1 MLEGNGN
8 IKIFNS
14 LPKKQYDIKD
24 FDMSEKT
31 VLISKDDKICTLTLN
46 RPKVMNALNQDVSR
60 ELMAAFEQIGSDDTI
75 HVIILQGAGGNFST
89 GADFSLFDENH
100 SVTEWLEGMRFLSR
114 LVCKIREIPQPVIAK
129 LNGAAYGGGSNLAL
143 AADFVIAAHDARF
156 CENFVHIG
164 TILDTGGT
172 YFLPR
177 LVGLVKAREMAF
189 LGEEITGEI
198 AASMGLI
205 YKSVLN
211 DELDNEVMT
220 LAQKLAQ
227 KPLTA
232 LALIKQGLET
242 SFDNSLKE
250 VMDWEAAHQAI
261 MLQSPEHKAIVQMF
275 LDLKKQRKEKEK
287 K

>member
-1 MLEGNGN
+1 
-8 IKIFNS
+8 
-14 LPKKQYDIKD
+14 
-24 FDMSEKT
+24 MSEKT

-60 ELMAAFEQIGSDDTI
+60 ELMTAFEQIGSDDAI
-75 HVIILQGAGGNFST
+75 HVIILQGSGGNFST

-143 AADFVIAAHDARF
+143 DADFVIAAHDARF
-156 CENFVHIG
+156 CENFIHIG

-177 LVGLVKAREMAF
+177 LVGLAKAREMAF
-189 LGEEITGEI
+189 LGEEITGET

-205 YKSVLN
+205 YKSVTT
-211 DELDNEVMT
+211 DELDSEVMT

-227 KPLTA
+227 KSLTA

-261 MLQSPEHKAIVQMF
+261 MLQSPEHKGIVRMF
-275 LDLKKQRKEKEK
+275 LDLKKQRKEKK
-287 K
+287 KK

>member
-1 MLEGNGN
+1 
-8 IKIFNS
+8 
-14 LPKKQYDIKD
+14 
-24 FDMSEKT
+24 MSDKT
-31 VLISKDDKICTLTLN
+31 VLIRKEDRICTLTLN
-46 RPKVMNALNQDVSR
+46 RPKVMNALNQEISY
-60 ELMAAFEQIGSDDTI
+60 ELMDAFEQIGSDDSI

-89 GADFSLFDENH
+89 GADFALFNENH
-100 SVTEWLEGMRFLSR
+100 CVTEWLTGLRFLSQ

-143 AADFVIAAHDARF
+143 SADFVIAAHDARF

-189 LGEEITGEI
+189 LGEEITGKT

-205 YKSVLN
+205 YKSVSN
-211 DELDNEVMT
+211 DEHDNEVLT

-242 SFDNSLKE
+242 SFDNPLKE

-261 MLQSPEHKAIVQMF
+261 MLQSPEHKAIIQMF
-275 LDLKKQRKEKEK
+275 LDAKKQQKEKGQK
-287 K
+287 

>member
-1 MLEGNGN
+1 
-8 IKIFNS
+8 
-14 LPKKQYDIKD
+14 
-24 FDMSEKT
+24 MSEKT
-31 VLISKDDKICTLTLN
+31 VLISRNNKICTLTLN
-46 RPKVMNALNQDVSR
+46 RPKVMNALNQDVSH
-60 ELMAAFEQIGSDDTI
+60 ELMDAFEQIGSDDAI
-75 HVIILQGAGGNFST
+75 QVIILQGSGGNFST
-89 GADFSLFDENH
+89 GADFSLFDKNH

-114 LVCKIREIPQPVIAK
+114 LVCKIREVPQPVIAK

-177 LVGLVKAREMAF
+177 LVGLVKAREIAL
-189 LGEEITGEI
+189 LGEEITGK
-198 AASMGLI
+198 AAAAMGLI
-205 YKSVLN
+205 YKSVLS

-220 LAQKLAQ
+220 LAEKLAQ

-232 LALIKQGLET
+232 MALIKQGLET
-242 SFDNSLKE
+242 SYDNSLKE
-250 VMDWEAAHQAI
+250 IMDWEAAHQAI

-275 LDLKKQRKEKEK
+275 LDVKKQRKEKEK

>member
-1 MLEGNGN
+1 
-8 IKIFNS
+8 
-14 LPKKQYDIKD
+14 
-24 FDMSEKT
+24 
-31 VLISKDDKICTLTLN
+31 
-46 RPKVMNALNQDVSR
+46 MNALNQDISH
-60 ELMAAFEQIGSDDTI
+60 ELMDAFEKIGSDDTV
-75 HVIILQGAGGNFST
+75 HVIIIQGSGAIFST
-89 GADFSLFDENH
+89 GAEFSLFDENH
-100 SVTEWLEGMRFLSR
+100 SAGEWLDGLRFLSR
-114 LVCKIREIPQPVIAK
+114 LVCKIRGIPQPVIAS
-129 LNGAAYGGGSNLAL
+129 LSGAAYGGGSNLAL

-177 LVGLVKAREMAF
+177 LVGLVKARELSF
-189 LGEEITGEI
+189 LGEEITGKT

-205 YKSVLN
+205 YKSVSP

-227 KPLTA
+227 KSLTA

-250 VMDWEAAHQAI
+250 VMDWEAAHQSI

-275 LDLKKQRKEKEK
+275 LDAKKQRKT
-287 K
+287 

>member
-1 MLEGNGN
+1 
-8 IKIFNS
+8 
-14 LPKKQYDIKD
+14 
-24 FDMSEKT
+24 MSEKT
-31 VLISKDDKICTLTLN
+31 VLISRQDKICTLTLN

-60 ELMAAFEQIGSDDTI
+60 ELMTAFEQIGSDDTV
-75 HVIILQGAGGNFST
+75 HVIILQGSGENFST
-89 GADFSLFDENH
+89 GADFSLFDEDH
-100 SVTEWLEGMRFLSR
+100 SATEWLEGMRFLSR
-114 LVCKIREIPQPVIAK
+114 LVRKIREIPQPVISR

-177 LVGLVKAREMAF
+177 LVGLVKARELAF
-189 LGEEITGEI
+189 LGEEITGKA

-205 YKSVLN
+205 YKSVLS
-211 DELDNEVMT
+211 DELDDEVMN

-250 VMDWEAAHQAI
+250 VMDWEGAHQAI

-275 LDLKKQRKEKEK
+275 LDLKKQRKEKREK
-287 K
+287 